1 VLQSNIKENYIMD
14 IKNTNL
20 YKYAAQNK
28 LRFPTRKGNLSV
40 EDLFMLSPE
49 DLDSLYKALTAERK
63 NTSEESLLNAANPAN
78 EALDV
83 RIELVRDVFNT
94 KKAEQAKR
102 VADRAN
108 AAKTREKIQNL
119 KNALAA
125 KENEA
130 LASKSADE
138 LRAMLDE
145 LQAGGTDTDAN

>member
-1 VLQSNIKENYIMD
+1 MD
-14 IKNTNL
+14 TKNANL

-63 NTSEESLLNAANPAN
+63 NTSEESLLNAANPAS

-83 RIELVRDVFNT
+83 RIDLVRDVFNT

-130 LASKSADE
+130 LANKSADE

-145 LQAGGTDTDAN
+145 LQSGGADTDAS

>member
-1 VLQSNIKENYIMD
+1 MD
-14 IKNTNL
+14 TKNTNL

>member
-1 VLQSNIKENYIMD
+1 MD

-40 EDLFMLSPE
+40 EDLFVLSAE
-49 DLDSLYKALTAERK
+49 DLDAIYKTLTAERK
-63 NTSEESLLNAANPAN
+63 NTSEESLLNETNQAN

-83 RIELVRDVFNT
+83 KIELVRDVYNT
-94 KKAEQAKR
+94 KKAEQAQR
-102 VADRAN
+102 VAARAN

-145 LQAGGTDTDAN
+145 LQAGSADTDAN

>member
-1 VLQSNIKENYIMD
+1 MD
-14 IKNTNL
+14 TKNTNL

-130 LASKSADE
+130 LANKSADE

-145 LQAGGTDTDAN
+145 LQAGGADTDAN